1 MVLKILRKNK
11 AYYYNP
17 KHFTSVSG
25 MLYRMKQNGAGLA
38 NICVLSTMV
47 LVMVSTTVSLYAG
60 MEDIL
65 DSCFPRDVSI
75 VCNKADIDNEEMI
88 DRLIKEQCKKSNVK
102 ITDRVSYR
110 YGSINA
116 VLN

>member
-1 MVLKILRKNK
+1 MLRKNK

-25 MLYRMKQNGAGLA
+25 MIYRMKQNGAGLA

-65 DSCFPRDVSI
+65 DSRFPRDVSI
-75 VCNKADIDNEEMI
+75 VCKQADVDQEDII
-88 DRLIKEQCKKSNVK
+88 AR
-102 ITDRVSYR
+102 
-110 YGSINA
+110 
-116 VLN
+116 